1 MSAGLGCES
10 RLVWLP
16 VDAGRI
22 FWSCVSYLWN
32 SFERATKWFRGCN
45 RCIRAKDSW
54 VQTPTSMRSLHVN
67 PALLDL
73 WKFQSLKKK
82 HATSTLRIQVQGSL
96 VKDIPDYISWKCFKK
111 KKVCVLM
118 MGTVFLAE
126 SGENWILSKR
136 MFKFL
141 CAILGIKV
149 EKLVESY
156 HETDFD
162 IWVNLSQVISCS

>member
-1 MSAGLGCES
+1 MC
-10 RLVWLP
+10 
-16 VDAGRI
+16 VDDG
-22 FWSCVSYLWN
+22 
-32 SFERATKWFRGCN
+32 
-45 RCIRAKDSW
+45 
-54 VQTPTSMRSLHVN
+54 
-67 PALLDL
+67 
-73 WKFQSLKKK
+73 
-82 HATSTLRIQVQGSL
+82 
-96 VKDIPDYISWKCFKK
+96 
-111 KKVCVLM
+111 M

-162 IWVNLSQVISCS
+162 I

>member
-1 MSAGLGCES
+1 MC
-10 RLVWLP
+10 
-16 VDAGRI
+16 VDDG
-22 FWSCVSYLWN
+22 
-32 SFERATKWFRGCN
+32 
-45 RCIRAKDSW
+45 
-54 VQTPTSMRSLHVN
+54 
-67 PALLDL
+67 
-73 WKFQSLKKK
+73 
-82 HATSTLRIQVQGSL
+82 
-96 VKDIPDYISWKCFKK
+96 
-111 KKVCVLM
+111 M

-162 IWVNLSQVISCS
+162 IWVNRSQVISCS